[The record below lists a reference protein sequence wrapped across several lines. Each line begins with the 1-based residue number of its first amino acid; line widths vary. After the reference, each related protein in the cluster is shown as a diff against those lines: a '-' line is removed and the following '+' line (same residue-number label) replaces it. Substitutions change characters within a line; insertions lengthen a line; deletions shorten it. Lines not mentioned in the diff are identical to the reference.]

1 MLWKIIWG
9 AGWWMDW
16 KGPHRRQGDQLEDGG
31 GGVLEGGETGLA
43 ERLNVGLREEE

>member
-1 MLWKIIWG
+1 MLWKITWG

-16 KGPHRRQGDQLEDGG
+16 KGRDTNWKIRS

-43 ERLNVGLREEE
+43 EKLNVGVREEE